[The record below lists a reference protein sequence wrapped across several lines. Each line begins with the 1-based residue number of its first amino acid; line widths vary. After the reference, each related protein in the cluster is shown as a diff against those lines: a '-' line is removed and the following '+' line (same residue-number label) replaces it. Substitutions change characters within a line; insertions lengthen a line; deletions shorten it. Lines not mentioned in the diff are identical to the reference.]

1 VGGGFG
7 ERLGP
12 GGGPVWPASSRAGLV
27 AATDPAG
34 AALLQRL
41 LGASIRVLTAAWR
54 SGEFAFTLA
63 GARGPDG
70 RWRLVPRGSSLR
82 YGAITALGL
91 LRLPEQ
97 GQRAVL
103 GGETA
108 HALVGRL
115 AKRLDDITDRGDA
128 ALVSWAAAECGHS
141 DLPRA
146 LERLAELDQRGGPVP
161 VVAAAWVVTALVAA
175 RTQADVERHL
185 ATARGRLLAARR
197 AAYPH
202 VTGGGGGYRSHVGS
216 FADQVYPVQ
225 ALARLHAS
233 SGDPA
238 ALAAAD
244 SAAAVICRAQGEA
257 GQWWWHYD
265 ARTGGVVEGYPV
277 YSVHQ
282 HAMAPMALLDLAE
295 AGGQRCTEAICRGLR
310 WLAAPPEAREDLAIP
325 PGPGGLAG
333 EAAADLATP
342 AGTAGPPPP
351 GTGEDL
357 ASAGPAATW
366 RKVARRD
373 PRKAVRGLRAAA
385 TRVHPGAKLAVLD
398 RLFPPGAVDHECR
411 PYELGW
417 LLYTWLAGSRSW
429 PDGGP
434 AARGEAGTA

>member
-1 VGGGFG
+1 VTSVGGGFG
-7 ERLGP
+7 ERPGP
-12 GGGPVWPASSRAGLV
+12 GGGPVLPASSRAGLV
-27 AATDPAG
+27 AAADPAG

-41 LGASIRVLTAAWR
+41 LDASIRVLPAAWR
-54 SGEFAFTLA
+54 GGEFAFTLA
-63 GARGPDG
+63 GTRGADG
-70 RWRLVPRGSSLR
+70 RWRLHPRGSSLR

-103 GGETA
+103 GGENA
-108 HALVGRL
+108 HALVSRL

-128 ALVSWAAAECGHS
+128 ALVCWAAAECGHS

-146 LERLAELDQRGGPVP
+146 LERLAWLDKRGGPVP

-175 RTQADVERHL
+175 RTQADVEQHL
-185 ATARGRLLAARR
+185 AAARGRLLAARR

-202 VTGGGGGYRSHVGS
+202 VAGVDGGGGGYRSHVGS

-244 SAAAVICRAQGEA
+244 GVAAVICRAQGEA

-295 AGGQRCTEAICRGLR
+295 AGGQRHTGAICRGLR
-310 WLAAPPEAREDLAIP
+310 WLAAPPEAAEDLAVP
-325 PGPGGLAG
+325 PGAGGDP
-333 EAAADLATP
+333 AA
-342 AGTAGPPPP
+342 
-351 GTGEDL
+351 
-357 ASAGPAATW
+357 AGPAATW
-366 RKVARRD
+366 RKVARHD
-373 PRKAVRGLRAAA
+373 PHKAVRGLRAAA
-385 TRVHPGAKLAVLD
+385 TRVRPGARLAVLD
-398 RLFPPGAVDHECR
+398 RLFPPGTVDHECR

-417 LLYTWLAGSRSW
+417 LLYTWLARSRSW
-429 PDGGP
+429 QDGHSWQDGGRVP
-434 AARGEAGTA
+434 APGEAGAA